1 MKHCSSCGREISES
15 LTLCE
20 QCERWAAESVAGP
33 VPDAVPEHV
42 DAPPPASAAVPL
54 PGPRAGLGRRELLM
68 ILVAVVV
75 AGLATLAVLSSR
87 GPAAAVAAARVEAP
101 ERKPSAPAPAP
112 APPSTVSQKWSS
124 ENRTYWVGKQRNAAA
139 FELPAENMVSIW
151 MNQVRPALV
160 VRCMSK
166 SLEVFVFTGSA
177 IKMEAQTE
185 DHTVSFKFDDEPDRT
200 ERWPDSAEHDA
211 LFAPD
216 QAAFASRLMTARTL
230 RFGYTPHN
238 AEPAVALFQVSGL
251 GEMIEPS
258 AKACGLKK

>member
-1 MKHCSSCGREISES
+1 MTKP
-15 LTLCE
+15 TLE
-20 QCERWAAESVAGP
+20 QLRGACRGQIVTP
-33 VPDAVPEHV
+33 NDADYE
-42 DAPPPASAAVPL
+42 
-54 PGPRAGLGRRELLM
+54 
-68 ILVAVVV
+68 
-75 AGLATLAVLSSR
+75 
-87 GPAAAVAAARVEAP
+87 AARKVHNGMID
-101 ERKPSAPAPAP
+101 R
-112 APPSTVSQKWSS
+112 
-124 ENRTYWVGKQRNAAA
+124 
-139 FELPAENMVSIW
+139 
-151 MNQVRPALV
+151 RPALI

>member
-1 MKHCSSCGREISES
+1 
-15 LTLCE
+15 
-20 QCERWAAESVAGP
+20 
-33 VPDAVPEHV
+33 
-42 DAPPPASAAVPL
+42 
-54 PGPRAGLGRRELLM
+54 M

-75 AGLATLAVLSSR
+75 AGLATLAVLSTR
-87 GPAAAVAAARVEAP
+87 GPAAAVAAARAEAP
-101 ERKPSAPAPAP
+101 ERKPSAPAPVP
-112 APPSTVSQKWSS
+112 VPPPSPVSQKWSS
-124 ENRTYWVGKQRNAAA
+124 ENRAYWVGKQRNAAA

-151 MNQVRPALV
+151 MNQVRPALI

-211 LFAPD
+211 LFAAD

>member
-1 MKHCSSCGREISES
+1 LKHCSSCGREISES

-42 DAPPPASAAVPL
+42 DAPPANVPL

-101 ERKPSAPAPAP
+101 ERKPSAPTPAPAA

-251 GEMIEPS
+251 AEMIEPS